1 VNLLIGAATI
11 GLILSLLT
19 LGVFVSYRI
28 YRTVDL
34 TTDGS
39 FGLGAAVAAALL
51 AQRLPPIPAT
61 LIGTLAGVVAGGI
74 TGILH
79 TRLKVNVLLAGVLT
93 STALYSVSLFV
104 MGGGNLNLASART
117 VVTVADRLAELT
129 RAPATVTLSG
139 TPVSRASIAT
149 LILMLILAGGLA
161 LLLGSFLSTDLGLA
175 MRAAGSNAQMAK
187 SVGIDVDGM
196 TVLGFGLANGL
207 VALAGALFAQNEGF
221 ANIQMGIGAVV
232 TGLANLMVGETLV
245 GKRSLRRWIAGAIVG
260 AVAFRL
266 LLAAAVRAGL
276 NPNALKLVTA
286 VFVLAAL
293 VFPQVLERA
302 GRIHPGVPARSRG

>member
-1 VNLLIGAATI
+1 
-11 GLILSLLT
+11 
-19 LGVFVSYRI
+19 
-28 YRTVDL
+28 
-34 TTDGS
+34 
-39 FGLGAAVAAALL
+39 
-51 AQRLPPIPAT
+51 
-61 LIGTLAGVVAGGI
+61 
-74 TGILH
+74 
-79 TRLKVNVLLAGVLT
+79 
-93 STALYSVSLFV
+93 
-104 MGGGNLNLASART
+104 
-117 VVTVADRLAELT
+117 
-129 RAPATVTLSG
+129 
-139 TPVSRASIAT
+139 
-149 LILMLILAGGLA
+149 
-161 LLLGSFLSTDLGLA
+161 

-302 GRIHPGVPARSRG
+302 GRVHPGVPARSRG